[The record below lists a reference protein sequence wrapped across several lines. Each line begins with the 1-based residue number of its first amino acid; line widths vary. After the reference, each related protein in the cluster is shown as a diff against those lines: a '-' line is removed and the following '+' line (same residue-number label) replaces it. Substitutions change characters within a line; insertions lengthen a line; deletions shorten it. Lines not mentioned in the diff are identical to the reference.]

1 MSNARNLSQGDT
13 RFVNTSGD
21 TMTGDLG
28 VSNGGV
34 HVTSPSGIEGLIVD
48 TDQSNSA
55 VSGRIVLKN
64 NTSASSVYYSDSL
77 GWTFHTGTVLGSTSG
92 TQRMYLTPQGY
103 LRTPYQPAFRA
114 HTNASVDI
122 TTQSAIV
129 YDGTSHNRGGNYNTS
144 NGRFTAPVAGV
155 YQFSVWHWHKQSTGG
170 FVFLYLKINGSV
182 LFEHRHTR
190 YSSHG
195 EYNRI
200 GFTTEASLNANDYI
214 TVEAAGQSGG
224 VMHTSASA
232 AYSQFSGHLI
242 G

>member
-114 HTNASVDI
+114 GRSSSISGIQTVTFDVVH
-122 TTQSAIV
+122 
-129 YDGTSHNRGGNYNTS
+129 HNTGNHYSTS

-155 YQFSVWHWHKQSTGG
+155 YYFAWQGISGSSSTTNEQNVTIAVNGGGIHDSRFRGYTESGGHVITVVYLSV
-170 FVFLYLKINGSV
+170 
-182 LFEHRHTR
+182 
-190 YSSHG
+190 
-195 EYNRI
+195 
-200 GFTTEASLNANDYI
+200 NDYV
-214 TVEAAGQSGG
+214 TVVISNPS
-224 VMHTSASA
+224 TSLYPSA
-232 AYSQFSGHLI
+232 FHNQFMGYLI